1 MKYFTVLAT
10 YVSDYINN
18 QSTMPKSSTAKLD
31 IGIQMT
37 DHIAKIQQFIF
48 FYYELHRGNSC
59 TERNVY
65 RQRIQRKTKYSFTQ
79 YDIRLLD

>member
-48 FYYELHRGNSC
+48 F
-59 TERNVY
+59 
-65 RQRIQRKTKYSFTQ
+65 
-79 YDIRLLD
+79 LL

>member
-18 QSTMPKSSTAKLD
+18 QSTKPKSSTAKLD

-48 FYYELHRGNSC
+48 FYYELHR